1 MPNGWCRP
9 DGRCRMH
16 GPTDRSTTAHGST
29 DRPTT
34 TAHGSSNRSAASAA
48 TTTTSSSTP
57 VLSVGGGR
65 DHRCDYETSRRD
77 TKADCKHGDLS
88 TRPGRLLQRA
98 GAFLVRPLALLL
110 K

>member
-16 GPTDRSTTAHGST
+16 GPTDRSSTANGST
-29 DRPTT
+29 DRPT
-34 TAHGSSNRSAASAA
+34 TAHGSSNRAATSA
-48 TTTTSSSTP
+48 TTTSSTP

-77 TKADCKHGDLS
+77 TKADCEHGNLS